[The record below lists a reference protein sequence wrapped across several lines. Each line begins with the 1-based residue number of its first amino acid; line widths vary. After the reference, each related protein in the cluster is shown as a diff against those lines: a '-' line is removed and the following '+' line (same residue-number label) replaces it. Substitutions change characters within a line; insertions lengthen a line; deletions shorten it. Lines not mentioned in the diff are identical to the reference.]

1 MIETIVRNIVA
12 RMRKE
17 GYRQQ
22 PIIEPVSVSSDL
34 ELKQNE
40 VIVLNNYQG
49 SGNLHTANAVYQT
62 GQKTE
67 TICRGFVRFYK
78 NTNLVATGY
87 KITLR

>member
-1 MIETIVRNIVA
+1 MTEYIIRNIVA
-12 RMRKE
+12 RMREE
-17 GYRQQ
+17 GYSQE

-40 VIVLNNYQG
+40 VIVLNDYQG
-49 SGNLHTANAVYQT
+49 SGNFYAANAVYR

-67 TICRGFVRFYK
+67 TTCRGFVHFFD
-78 NTNLVATGY
+78 NTNLVTTGY